1 MRYGIENMSAFR
13 AFAFVLL
20 LAHCCC
26 CLWAMEPCDVGLC
39 MVGEAAPQPAAGG
52 QGQFSGGGPRA
63 VRDQECECVL
73 CVCVCSPPC
82 PLLLLLMGDGG
93 FGATLAL
100 LTHPNLFPFLIT

>member
-1 MRYGIENMSAFR
+1 MSAFR
-13 AFAFVLL
+13 AIAFVLL

-26 CLWAMEPCDVGLC
+26 CLWAMEHCDVGLC
-39 MVGEAAPQPAAGG
+39 VVGEAEPQPAVGG
-52 QGQFSGGGPRA
+52 RGRFFGGGPCT

-73 CVCVCSPPC
+73 CVCVCSPPR

-100 LTHPNLFPFLIT
+100 LTHLNFFLFYYLALD